1 MKKIL
6 ATLATLFLLSTY
18 SVKAEIQYGIGLMAG
33 QFETSG
39 TETEG
44 TAADTSDRSKT
55 VEEFFVGADIFVE
68 LVSDNGMTYGLSYVP
83 LDLEL
88 GSGKRTDV
96 NGDDP
101 AENDDGTRTA
111 SADVSDLITL
121 YTNIPMGSNG
131 WYALLG
137 GHMATIET
145 NETLNASSYGN
156 EDVTGYMVG
165 FGQRSGKLKYEF
177 SYSDFS
183 DISLT
188 ATGGNSNSI
197 TADADA
203 LNFRISYGF

>member
-18 SVKAEIQYGIGLMAG
+18 SVKAEIQYGIGFMAG

-44 TAADTSDRSKT
+44 TAADTSDRSIT

-101 AENDDGTRTA
+101 AEKR
-111 SADVSDLITL
+111 
-121 YTNIPMGSNG
+121 
-131 WYALLG
+131 
-137 GHMATIET
+137 
-145 NETLNASSYGN
+145 
-156 EDVTGYMVG
+156 
-165 FGQRSGKLKYEF
+165 
-177 SYSDFS
+177 
-183 DISLT
+183 
-188 ATGGNSNSI
+188 
-197 TADADA
+197 
-203 LNFRISYGF
+203 